1 MEGKELL
8 QMLIDMHEQISAEV
22 DKEWNGAMDACVD
35 NLSLDEFTRVVSAFR
50 GNGQVLLIE
59 LIVEK
64 MTSREDMQNIFG
76 LENDGKD

>member
-22 DKEWNGAMDACVD
+22 DEDWNDAMIACA
-35 NLSLDEFTRVVSAFR
+35 NKLSLEDFNRVIRAFR
-50 GNGQVLLIE
+50 NNGQVHLIE

-76 LENDGKD
+76 LEKD